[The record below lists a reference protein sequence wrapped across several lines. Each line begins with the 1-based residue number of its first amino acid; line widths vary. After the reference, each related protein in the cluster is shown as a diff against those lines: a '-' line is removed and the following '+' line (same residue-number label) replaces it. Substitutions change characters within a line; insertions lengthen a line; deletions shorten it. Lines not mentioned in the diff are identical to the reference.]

1 MFNSIKKKNKNKQEN
16 VNGSRPPEPT
26 TSTLSNDTNPQLV
39 DLTTE
44 PEEDSSLKKRP
55 FQQQTGWP
63 QRKKQ
68 RQPNNPSSNTVS
80 TIQWKE
86 AEIREYSPE
95 QLAITS
101 ITSFQQKQPSIKLN
115 THNLA
120 SLFPPCPPSH
130 TIHSSF
136 SFSDCQHLNW
146 PVSPNHD
153 LPIYKHQ
160 TKSLLSLPIPRKQTP
175 PQQTTNNSMWQPWE
189 SQKAK
194 PKKITSRRILQRR
207 RQRLLNLAATK
218 KPHQTNYLLHLT
230 TVYSESWLCCQP
242 ELYTSTKL

>member
-1 MFNSIKKKNKNKQEN
+1 M
-16 VNGSRPPEPT
+16 
-26 TSTLSNDTNPQLV
+26 
-39 DLTTE
+39 E

-63 QRKKQ
+63 QRKNQ
-68 RQPNNPSSNTVS
+68 RQPNNPSSNTES
-80 TIQWKE
+80 TIQWKG
-86 AEIREYSPE
+86 AEIREYNPG
-95 QLAITS
+95 QPAITS
-101 ITSFQQKQPSIKLN
+101 KTSFQQKQPSIKLN
-115 THNLA
+115 THNTA
-120 SLFPPCPPSH
+120 SFFPSAPPSH
-130 TIHSSF
+130 TLHSSF
-136 SFSDCQHLNW
+136 SFSDCQHLNR

-175 PQQTTNNSMWQPWE
+175 PQQTTNNSTWQPWE